1 MQWPGAL
8 CLYVSR
14 EERGAALGV
23 ERSQQQAIC
32 LMARNSDRYW
42 VHGAVEFFSCGSR
55 GVPVLVPVRASPVP
69 SAVRDQT
76 SWCGVT

>member
-1 MQWPGAL
+1 MQSAGRGPTQ

-42 VHGAVEFFSCGSR
+42 VDEGH
-55 GVPVLVPVRASPVP
+55 
-69 SAVRDQT
+69 
-76 SWCGVT
+76 

>member
-1 MQWPGAL
+1 MQSAGRGPTQ

-42 VHGAVEFFSCGSR
+42 GMRYKCPKREW
-55 GVPVLVPVRASPVP
+55 
-69 SAVRDQT
+69 T
-76 SWCGVT
+76 

>member
-1 MQWPGAL
+1 MQWPGTL

-32 LMARNSDRYW
+32 LMARIATGIGYMARWNSFR
-42 VHGAVEFFSCGSR
+42 AA
-55 GVPVLVPVRASPVP
+55 PVVYL
-69 SAVRDQT
+69 
-76 SWCGVT
+76 C

>member
-1 MQWPGAL
+1 MPARSCPRGDKYAISWPGTL

-42 VHGAVEFFSCGSR
+42 VR
-55 GVPVLVPVRASPVP
+55 G
-69 SAVRDQT
+69 DQT
-76 SWCGVT
+76 NWCGVT